1 MFFKNVNKS
10 ATHRGFTLL
19 EMLLV
24 IAIIA
29 ILAAIVIV
37 AINPARQLAQ
47 ARNAQR
53 ASDLNAIQ
61 KAIQQYYIDELKYPW
76 HAAATK
82 PDAESA
88 SPICEEGENTNCVNL
103 SALVPTYLSA
113 LPTNPA
119 GGNYVMAFESA
130 GSKIS
135 LGAPGSNEQALN
147 PVVIGNNDAIVAAIG
162 GGGGSTDENT
172 NLLCSDGIDND
183 GDGDIDCDDSDCSS
197 TNVCIVA
204 ALREGL
210 VGYWPFDE
218 TSGGAVDHSGNNVSA
233 ARGSSITINQS
244 GKVGKSY
251 LWADGVN
258 SSNNA
263 ITLPGDIITL
273 TSNRSIAFWFKSS
286 DIDASNAHPGRGLY
300 YLGQT
305 GHNGSH
311 MFVLSK
317 ASPCVAGTGQINL
330 LSGSIGGANVCS
342 GAFSYTNN
350 TWVYVVLTRSS
361 NTTKIYTNGQQVA
374 SASQSFTNTTN
385 TSHTFG
391 YDPRHVRSAIKET
404 LDEFA
409 IWDRTLSADEVSNL
423 YNNGTG
429 RSLMQ

>member
-1 MFFKNVNKS
+1 MFFRKLNNRNNSK
-10 ATHRGFTLL
+10 RGFTLL

-53 ASDLNAIQ
+53 ASDLNAIH

-210 VGYWPFDE
+210 VGYWPFDVNNSTQPDESENNNSGTVTGATYTASGKVGGAYSFDGNGTNRISVSTANLPLGSSARTTCLWSNE
-218 TSGGAVDHSGNNVSA
+218 TSGG
-233 ARGSSITINQS
+233 
-244 GKVGKSY
+244 
-251 LWADGVN
+251 
-258 SSNNA
+258 SNNN
-263 ITLPGDIITL
+263 GDRT
-273 TSNRSIAFWFKSS
+273 
-286 DIDASNAHPGRGLY
+286 
-300 YLGQT
+300 
-305 GHNGSH
+305 
-311 MFVLSK
+311 
-317 ASPCVAGTGQINL
+317 
-330 LSGSIGGANVCS
+330 
-342 GAFSYTNN
+342 AFSYGA
-350 TWVYVVLTRSS
+350 
-361 NTTKIYTNGQQVA
+361 NTTRQLWSIAPSNSSDKLYLATAWNDFTGTHTTGSNVWSYVCITYTGTQIKLYVNGGSNVDTFSTTALSTSNSSTAYIGQARNSTYNAFYGLIDEVA
-374 SASQSFTNTTN
+374 
-385 TSHTFG
+385 
-391 YDPRHVRSAIKET
+391 V
-404 LDEFA
+404 
-409 IWDRTLSADEVSNL
+409 WDRVLSAAEISSL
-423 YNNGTG
+423 YNSGSG
-429 RSLMQ
+429 RSLVQ

>member
-147 PVVIGNNDAIVAAIG
+147 PVVIGNNDAIIAAIG
-162 GGGGSTDENT
+162 GETTT
-172 NLLCSDGIDND
+172 NLLINPDFETGNLTGWTIQSGTAFAINGDNASGNAAGSNYSVGSFNGGDYKIGNMYSNTLILSEDISGISFYYSGFINGGGYNCGSVPGGHFGWDTGCNGSIDTQFTPVNLSYNGDVWQSNGFLDLSSNASEQGCFRAIDDQTGGCSWIG
-183 GDGDIDCDDSDCSS
+183 
-197 TNVCIVA
+197 
-204 ALREGL
+204 
-210 VGYWPFDE
+210 FDE
-218 TSGGAVDHSGNNVSA
+218 
-233 ARGSSITINQS
+233 I
-244 GKVGKSY
+244 
-251 LWADGVN
+251 
-258 SSNNA
+258 
-263 ITLPGDIITL
+263 
-273 TSNRSIAFWFKSS
+273 
-286 DIDASNAHPGRGLY
+286 
-300 YLGQT
+300 
-305 GHNGSH
+305 
-311 MFVLSK
+311 
-317 ASPCVAGTGQINL
+317 
-330 LSGSIGGANVCS
+330 
-342 GAFSYTNN
+342 
-350 TWVYVVLTRSS
+350 
-361 NTTKIYTNGQQVA
+361 
-374 SASQSFTNTTN
+374 
-385 TSHTFG
+385 
-391 YDPRHVRSAIKET
+391 
-404 LDEFA
+404 EF
-409 IWDRTLSADEVSNL
+409 
-423 YNNGTG
+423 
-429 RSLMQ
+429 Q